1 MTIFGPYGCSP
12 AFLSFDLT
20 KAIHRPFHLHAA
32 RLVLP
37 AVAFDSSD
45 FDAARNS
52 PRKGPVAARMT
63 PSVTRSAAP
72 PPWLVWA
79 ALWVVYIVWGS
90 TYLAIRVMVRTLPPL
105 LSAGAR
111 FVLAGAV
118 LWAILAIRKGWR
130 HMRID
135 GRELAASALVGAAL
149 LFGGNGLVQLAE
161 ERGAPSSLAALLI
174 ASVPLIVILFR
185 WLSRERISGGTLV
198 GVAVGFT
205 GVALL
210 VLPGNRPAGADS
222 LAVGL
227 LLVASV
233 FWAAGSFFSKSLPLP
248 KDPFVSTATQML
260 TGGLVLATAGFV
272 SGESIGG
279 IEPTAEAIGAF
290 VYLVVAGSLLAFTAY
305 VWLLANAPISKV
317 ATYAY
322 VNPVVAIFLGW
333 LILSERIT
341 AITLVGA
348 AIIVASVAF
357 IVRKETQAA
366 RAARDEETNVEELVR
381 PEVGVATE
389 SA

>member
-1 MTIFGPYGCSP
+1 
-12 AFLSFDLT
+12 
-20 KAIHRPFHLHAA
+20 
-32 RLVLP
+32 
-37 AVAFDSSD
+37 
-45 FDAARNS
+45 
-52 PRKGPVAARMT
+52 MT
-63 PSVTRSAAP
+63 PQTPRSDGP
-72 PPWLVWA
+72 PSWVVWS

-90 TYLAIRVMVRTLPPL
+90 TYLAIRVMVRTFPPL

-118 LWAILAIRKGWR
+118 LWTILAIRKGVS

-135 GRELAASALVGAAL
+135 KRQVAASALVGAAL

-174 ASVPLIVILFR
+174 ASVPLLVILFR
-185 WLSRERISGGTLV
+185 RLARERISGGTLI

-222 LAVGL
+222 LAVGML
-227 LLVASV
+227 LAASA
-233 FWAAGSFFSKSLPLP
+233 FWAAGSYFSKSLPLP

-260 TGGLVLATAGFV
+260 AGGLVLVTAGLIT
-272 SGESIGG
+272 GESFSGF
-279 IEPTAEAIGAF
+279 ELTAPAVGAF
-290 VYLVVAGSLLAFTAY
+290 VYLVLAGSLLAFTAY

-333 LILSERIT
+333 LILSEQIT

-348 AIIVASVAF
+348 AVIVASVAF
-357 IVRKETQAA
+357 IVRKETQAT
-366 RAARDEETNVEELVR
+366 RAAREEARVEELVR
-381 PEVGVATE
+381 PEVGVASE

>member
-1 MTIFGPYGCSP
+1 MAP
-12 AFLSFDLT
+12 LV
-20 KAIHRPFHLHAA
+20 A
-32 RLVLP
+32 R
-37 AVAFDSSD
+37 
-45 FDAARNS
+45 RE
-52 PRKGPVAARMT
+52 T
-63 PSVTRSAAP
+63 PPS
-72 PPWLVWA
+72 WMVWS

-105 LSAGAR
+105 LSAGGR
-111 FVLAGAV
+111 FVLAGAL
-118 LWAILAIRKGWR
+118 LWIFLAVRNGWT

-135 GRELAASALVGAAL
+135 RRQLAASALVGTAL

-161 ERGAPSSLAALLI
+161 ERGAPSSLAALVI

-185 WLSRERISGGTLV
+185 WLTRDRVSGGTLL

-222 LAVGL
+222 LAVGML
-227 LLVASV
+227 LAASA

-260 TGGLVLATAGFV
+260 AGGFVLLVAGLVA
-272 SGESIGG
+272 GESFGG
-279 IEPTAEAIGAF
+279 VELTGSSVAAF

-341 AITLVGA
+341 VTTLVGA

-357 IVRKETQAA
+357 IVRKETHRPPAKVKDAA
-366 RAARDEETNVEELVR
+366 AALVR
-381 PEVGVATE
+381 SEVSVGSEGA
-389 SA
+389 

>member
-1 MTIFGPYGCSP
+1 
-12 AFLSFDLT
+12 
-20 KAIHRPFHLHAA
+20 
-32 RLVLP
+32 
-37 AVAFDSSD
+37 
-45 FDAARNS
+45 
-52 PRKGPVAARMT
+52 
-63 PSVTRSAAP
+63 
-72 PPWLVWA
+72 VWS

-111 FVLAGAV
+111 FVLAGLI
-118 LWAILAIRKGWR
+118 LWTILAIRKGWSQ
-130 HMRID
+130 MRV
-135 GRELAASALVGAAL
+135 GKREVLASALVGAAL

-185 WLSRERISGGTLV
+185 WITRERISGGTLL

-222 LAVGL
+222 LAVGML
-227 LLVASV
+227 LAASV

-248 KDPFVSTATQML
+248 KDPFVSTAMQML
-260 TGGLVLATAGFV
+260 TGGLVLVTAGLV
-272 SGESIGG
+272 SGESFSG
-279 IEPTAEAIGAF
+279 IDLASSSVAAF
-290 VYLVVAGSLLAFTAY
+290 IYLVVFGSLLAFTAY

-341 AITLVGA
+341 ATTLVGA
-348 AIIVASVAF
+348 AVIVASVAF
-357 IVRKETQAA
+357 IVRKETQAS
-366 RAARDEETNVEELVR
+366 RAAREKAEVAELVR